1 MQMAADPNLILT
13 LARDNKATELTA
25 LIQQGVP
32 PNAANK
38 VGMCSQVLHRRP
50 TSN

>member
-1 MQMAADPNLILT
+1 MAADPNLILT
-13 LARDNKATELTA
+13 LARDNKATELEA

-38 VGMCSQVLHRRP
+38 VGMWTKALHRRP
-50 TSN
+50 TSD